1 MLHGVA
7 VGGGET
13 ENMFSWS
20 AFDEGALLCNCFASL
35 LHAAATYIRR
45 VLVPWEKLFC
55 ALGPKVTLHFSFTL
69 RSHTSSLSLSL
80 FRPFPLIFLTPPFF
94 YFYKKDIFNVGKVV
108 EFLANWLKLAAQEIR
123 PKREAT

>member
-80 FRPFPLIFLTPPFF
+80 SLSTFSLDFSHPPPFF
-94 YFYKKDIFNVGKVV
+94 IF
-108 EFLANWLKLAAQEIR
+108 I
-123 PKREAT
+123 KRIYSMSARLWNF